1 MIGFRC
7 LLVLSLCLISIAA
20 ASLDNPASVRWLQQF
35 VSDPTAPYERPSVIH
50 RELDKQDPSF
60 KYTSHGDRLRMAKK
74 HARYLA
80 LHYLRQERARLIVHA
95 LPPFILPSLM
105 SKLPTTTK
113 NSKNCSENDCGKTN
127 IGEITR
133 ATNRFLSSAG
143 PKLPL
148 PNELHPVFVTEETH
162 PELFTST
169 EEDETPSRFTSGFAT
184 MSYYPNHHASARG
197 SSSLLATS
205 PASLIAESRGVL
217 ARALTLPHSAAY
229 LHDSKQF
236 QSLAA
241 SVGLQLHDVDALILQ
256 HLERQ
261 WLQSEEAS
269 FEEQQLAQIRTRV
282 FHKLREVPL
291 DVNDDILPSAEVLLE
306 KDEHLFPLLTRS
318 DVRLL
323 ADVLHV
329 SISGDR
335 VSHSL
340 NAGAKIDKSNEI
352 PPRKS
357 LQNRILHKSS
367 SATSSPALLASIA
380 SLYPSEVTPECEKC
394 RADYTNQAEEI
405 KKLGPDYLK
414 SIFLP
419 FCEKYWPS
427 LAPYASTVVCDPLIP
442 GR

>member
-1 MIGFRC
+1 
-7 LLVLSLCLISIAA
+7 
-20 ASLDNPASVRWLQQF
+20 
-35 VSDPTAPYERPSVIH
+35 
-50 RELDKQDPSF
+50 
-60 KYTSHGDRLRMAKK
+60 MAKE

-80 LHYLRQERARLIVHA
+80 LHRLRQERARLIVHA

-113 NSKNCSENDCGKTN
+113 NSKNCSKNDCAKTN
-127 IGEITR
+127 IGMITR
-133 ATNRFLSSAG
+133 ATNRFVSSAG

-162 PELFTST
+162 PELFMST
-169 EEDETPSRFTSGFAT
+169 EDDETPSRSNSAFAT
-184 MSYYPNHHASARG
+184 MSSYPNSHGSARD

-236 QSLAA
+236 HSLAA

-269 FEEQQLAQIRTRV
+269 LEEQQLAQMRTRV
-282 FHKLREVPL
+282 LHELREVPF
-291 DVNDDILPSAEVLLE
+291 DVNDDILTSANVLSE
-306 KDEHLFPLLTRS
+306 KDTPVLSLLTRS
-318 DVRLL
+318 DVKLL

-329 SISGDR
+329 SISGDGT
-335 VSHSL
+335 SHSP
-340 NAGAKIDKSNEI
+340 NAGPKIDKSNEI
-352 PPRKS
+352 PRRKS
-357 LQNRILHKSS
+357 LQNRSLHQMS
-367 SATSSPALLASIA
+367 SATSPPALLASIA

-394 RADYTNQAEEI
+394 RADYTKQAEEI

-442 GR
+442 GQ